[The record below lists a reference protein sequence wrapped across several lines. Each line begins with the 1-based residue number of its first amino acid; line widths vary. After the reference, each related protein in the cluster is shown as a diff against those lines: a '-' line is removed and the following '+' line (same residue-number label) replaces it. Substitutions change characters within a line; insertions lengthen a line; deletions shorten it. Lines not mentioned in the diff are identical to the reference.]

1 MRKARATKIKHT
13 ANPEAGAAALEALG
27 ALVALM
33 VLLPSLYAL
42 VDFGLTEMK
51 KRAVAQHLTEVT
63 DAAVSYGRK
72 HYNALIDQS
81 TPTSGPTIGIEDLR
95 REQFLSDNFNTLNPW
110 RQSYTIYSREPKE
123 GELQLVILTQG
134 GLGHEPERPEF
145 ANKVVPSTAALAKG
159 GFIPT
164 GLNGQPTGSLQGAYN
179 AWRLDLAAM
188 SIPSPEA
195 GHLGAVTNL
204 SSFDVGHD
212 YLYRVEVPGHPEL
225 NEMWT
230 ELDMTD
236 HAIERVKEIQFV
248 PHTLD
253 EMDDFCADP
262 AQNGRFFLHQD
273 EGLYICRD
281 GKVQT
286 VADTGNSLMMKN
298 MTLAAHGERI
308 LKPHCPPG
316 VDTRSEIFLSPVT
329 YSAKE
334 TLSPPIVSVQTWAD
348 SISDAEW
355 QVNLRLM
362 TADPRNATPVWVY
375 PTADLAQVM
384 VMTLCRSNEGVTP

>member
-1 MRKARATKIKHT
+1 MKTRV
-13 ANPEAGAAALEALG
+13 NPQAGFGALGMLG
-27 ALVALM
+27 ALLAFAL
-33 VLLPSLYAL
+33 LLPSLYSL

-63 DAAVSYGRK
+63 EAAVSFGRK
-72 HYNALIDQS
+72 HYNVLIDQS
-81 TPTSGPTIGIEDLR
+81 TPTSGSTIGIEDLR
-95 REQFLSDNFNTLNPW
+95 REKFLSDNFKTLNPW

-164 GLNGQPTGSLQGAYN
+164 GLNGQSTGSLQGAYN
-179 AWRLDLAAM
+179 AWRMDLGTM
-188 SIPSPEA
+188 GIPSPGA

-225 NEMWT
+225 NEMHT

-262 AQNGRFFLHQD
+262 AQNGRFFLHEG

-298 MTLAAHGERI
+298 MTLASHGERI
-308 LKPHCPPG
+308 QKPHCPPG
-316 VDTRSEIFLSPVT
+316 VDTRAEIFLSPVT
-329 YSAKE
+329 YSAQA
-334 TLSPPIVSVQTWAD
+334 TLSPPVVSVQTWAD
-348 SISDAEW
+348 DLSDTEW

-362 TADPRNATPVWVY
+362 TADPRNPAPVWVY
-375 PTADLAQVM
+375 PTADLAQMM
-384 VMTLCRSNEGVTP
+384 VMTLCRSAPN